1 MIQLFFSLMIIIN
14 EQDDIR
20 YDLMLLLIIGQEE
33 KLFVRQ
39 ARMIYNIDVRI
50 ETNNIH
56 KQSNNNKIQT
66 KKCERW
72 GGDRHWC

>member
-1 MIQLFFSLMIIIN
+1 MIQLFFSLTIIIN

-50 ETNNIH
+50 KTNNIY
-56 KQSNNNKIQT
+56 KQTNHSIIET
-66 KKCERW
+66 KKCKR
-72 GGDRHWC
+72 